1 MPHKFMVFDNSKSL
15 NDKIKTR
22 ENKDVEPK
30 RDGDPGQQSQKR
42 NNLAN
47 NHVAVAPCTYLLRK
61 SLI

>member
-30 RDGDPGQQSQKR
+30 RDGDPGQKQQK
-42 NNLAN
+42 
-47 NHVAVAPCTYLLRK
+47 K
-61 SLI
+61 K